1 MKMMETERIERYV
14 DDLLEVSGVCR
25 SDEAA
30 QPVRRLL
37 HHLYTAVAMYELM
50 DDEERGLIAYIQKKL
65 RYFFASKCDLKERKR
80 NKEKANIPPTPPIKE
95 KAKKEKAEKN
105 PPTACDAQ
113 ETFRKEC
120 LGLIGRYDQ
129 QQVAAFYAHW
139 TQRSP
144 KTGRMMFEDE
154 KYWNTETRL
163 KRWVKNQYSVADAT
177 AALRLNRA
185 KKKQEQEEVAAE
197 QQRQQAAM
205 REQADAQREAQA
217 EQVRQEAG
225 GLEEYIRDN
234 PDSTMARIAR
244 EREAR
249 ERKKTTK
256 TT

>member
-105 PPTACDAQ
+105 PLTACDAQ

-163 KRWVKNQYSVADAT
+163 KRWVRNQYSVADTA
-177 AALRLNRA
+177 AALRLERLQKRLANENA
-185 KKKQEQEEVAAE
+185 AAE
-197 QQRQQAAM
+197 QQRRLAAM
-205 REQADAQREAQA
+205 REQADAQRE
-217 EQVRQEAG
+217 QETEENRKG
-225 GLEEYIRDN
+225 QMLTDEYIREH
-234 PDSTMARIAR
+234 PDSLMARIAR
-244 EREAR
+244 EREEREAR
-249 ERKKTTK
+249 KRNK
-256 TT
+256 

>member
-1 MKMMETERIERYV
+1 MMMETENIERYV
-14 DDLLEVSGVCR
+14 SDLLEALDICR
-25 SDEAA
+25 NDEAM
-30 QPVRRLL
+30 QPLRLLL
-37 HHLYTAVAMYELM
+37 HHLYSAVAMYEQM
-50 DDEERGLIAYIQKKL
+50 DDEEKKLIAYMQEKL
-65 RYFFASKCDLKERKR
+65 RNYFTEKYNLKERRR
-80 NKEKANIPPTPPIKE
+80 NKEKESLPPAPPTKE